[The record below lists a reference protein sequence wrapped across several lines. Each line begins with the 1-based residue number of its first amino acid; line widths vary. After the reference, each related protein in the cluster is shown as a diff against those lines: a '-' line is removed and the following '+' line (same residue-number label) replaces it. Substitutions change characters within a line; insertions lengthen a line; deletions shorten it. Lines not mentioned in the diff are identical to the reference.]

1 MPMNKRADKVL
12 VEKNATPRKAEARTA
27 GEERRGGKSQ
37 INDEN
42 AIKKSLK
49 LFFPGTFEHHR
60 RALACFK
67 TKSCHHHY
75 QAKGR
80 KVQHIRLY
88 F

>member
-12 VEKNATPRKAEARTA
+12 VEKNAKPRKAEARTA

-49 LFFPGTFEHHR
+49 LFFRGHSSTTAEHWLVLKPR
-60 RALACFK
+60 VATIIIRQKAERFK
-67 TKSCHHHY
+67 TH
-75 QAKGR
+75 
-80 KVQHIRLY
+80 
-88 F
+88 